1 MKCPKCGF
9 SQDDTFEECLRCG
22 LVFSK
27 YEALQKKM
35 EINQSRYSPGADSD
49 AAAADTETAAEDE
62 TITASEPPDEAPV
75 MHRKM
80 LETIEKI
87 QIGMHSAMTFQEAL
101 AEDLTRQ
108 RETTQKLFEV
118 IQQFRD
124 ETDQRILALQAE
136 VHPLTTATLTLRE
149 KMEKQPHFQQ
159 MQEEFGALRNQIQ
172 EFYADDGAVAAM
184 EKRLTKIENVQREI
198 RSSLTKPATEGNNS
212 SPQEIVLI
220 KTEVQALR
228 SEVRSLMDQTIG
240 SAEASSPSASSDGQ
254 IEATQTRIEEA
265 IRKLEKDMA
274 AAADSASPL
283 ISEIQALDWKFHQME
298 NDLQSLRQEDASP
311 AERKKL
317 QDAIHKLEK
326 KMDELGK
333 QADLVN
339 DFERKTRALSEDV
352 KHLEEMEKKIITVEA
367 DLHALAERADE
378 WPNLSGEFKHLRSA
392 FGLLADELRAQ
403 IDGQQ
408 ATAREHA
415 AEIGKLQANISE
427 IETVFQKIKS
437 ALG

>member
-9 SQDDTFEECLRCG
+9 SQEDTFEECLRCG

-27 YEALQKKM
+27 YEALQRKM
-35 EINQSRYSPGADSD
+35 EINQSRYSPGAEDGADVEES
-49 AAAADTETAAEDE
+49 AADTEEETVDE
-62 TITASEPPDEAPV
+62 SAPPDEAPV

-80 LETIEKI
+80 LETVEKI

-101 AEDLTRQ
+101 AEDLARQ
-108 RETTQKLFEV
+108 RSTTQKLFEV

-159 MQEEFGALRNQIQ
+159 MQEEFAALRDQIQ
-172 EFYADDGAVAAM
+172 AFYAGDGAVAAM
-184 EKRLTKIENVQREI
+184 EARLTRIEKAQKEL
-198 RSSLTKPATEGNNS
+198 RSVLTKPAGEGNHS

-220 KTEVQALR
+220 KTELQALR
-228 SEVRSLMDQTIG
+228 SEVRSLMDQTIEPAAE
-240 SAEASSPSASSDGQ
+240 SAAPAPAEGQLEAMQD
-254 IEATQTRIEEA
+254 RIEET
-265 IRKLEKDMA
+265 IRKLEKDLA
-274 AAADSASPL
+274 AAADSVSPL
-283 ISEIQALDWKFHQME
+283 ASEIQALDWKFQQME

-317 QDAIHKLEK
+317 QAAIQKLEK
-326 KMDELGK
+326 RMEELGK
-333 QADLVN
+333 QAELVSE
-339 DFERKTRALSEDV
+339 FENRTLALSEDV
-352 KHLEEMEKKIITVEA
+352 KRLNELEQQVVAVQAEIRAV
-367 DLHALAERADE
+367 AERADDM
-378 WPNLSGEFKHLRSA
+378 PDLSGEFKHLRSA
-392 FGLLADELRAQ
+392 FDLLADELRAQ
-403 IDGQQ
+403 LDGQQ

-415 AEIGKLQANISE
+415 AEIGKLQTNITE
-427 IETVFQKIKS
+427 IGKVFHKIKS